1 MKSLATLSIVLWIA
15 MWIAFRF
22 DSPLGYV
29 IAVLGFAASVAVV
42 MEFPAR
48 RVSKRRT
55 RAAGMT
61 EQSGPDT

>member
-22 DSPLGYV
+22 DSPLGYI

-42 MEFPAR
+42 LQFPAPPAA
-48 RVSKRRT
+48 KRRG
-55 RAAGMT
+55 RPRVGAAVQDAGK
-61 EQSGPDT
+61 

>member
-42 MEFPAR
+42 LQFPAQPGATR
-48 RVSKRRT
+48 RGRPRVGAT
-55 RAAGMT
+55 AQDAA
-61 EQSGPDT
+61 E

>member
-42 MEFPAR
+42 LQFPPR
-48 RVSKRRT
+48 RVSKRGGRT
-55 RAAGMT
+55 AVGSK
-61 EQSGPDT
+61 Q

>member
-22 DSPLGYV
+22 DNPLGYV

-42 MEFPAR
+42 LQFPAQ
-48 RVSKRRT
+48 
-55 RAAGMT
+55 RASRPRGSTPTKAK
-61 EQSGPDT
+61 Q

>member
-1 MKSLATLSIVLWIA
+1 